1 MTTIEIGERIRTKRK
16 ERGLSQQELAELASL
31 NYVTVSKYESGKV
44 EPGAKALTRI
54 ANALDVTTDVLL
66 GRKEEIT
73 GSEPNQATPHT
84 LEARIV
90 SFGMDQLPPEER
102 NRIVSMLQVMY
113 SNKPELFKRGVD
125 NDPEL

>member
-54 ANALDVTTDVLL
+54 ANALDVTVDELL
-66 GRKEEIT
+66 GREDEEQIDK
-73 GSEPNQATPHT
+73 SKPKT

-113 SNKPELFKRGVD
+113 SNKPELFKRGAD